1 MMDSI
6 GISTRVD
13 SLKPSVTVAM
23 ANRAKEMRRGGQDVL
38 SFAAGEP
45 DFDTPEPIKEA
56 AIRALRDGQTKYMP
70 TLGDPESR
78 ECVGDKL
85 TRENGIEGLGFE
97 NVAIGAGGKHVLFT
111 LMHCLFDASDG
122 PLEAIIPTP
131 AWVSYVPIVRLA
143 GGVIVEVETTAE
155 SGFKMSPE
163 QLRAA
168 VTPNTRAVLINTP
181 SNPCGTMYSPDE
193 LKALAAVIAE
203 LAETVAPKLVVI
215 TDEIYEKIVYG
226 GIPHFSIG
234 SVPEIAERTVT
245 INGLSKAYA
254 ATGWR
259 VGYAGCPGE
268 YGKTL
273 IKAMGTLQG
282 QMTTNITSFVYPAL
296 RAALTECA
304 PHVEEMR
311 VAFGKRA
318 KLTASLVE
326 TTPGLACPMP
336 TGAFYVFPDV
346 TAHFGKTS
354 AGGKKID
361 SALSFCEALL
371 GENLVAFVPGGDF
384 GGCGP
389 DHVRISFA
397 CGEDQI
403 RAGFERLNQF
413 IAGLK

>member
-1 MMDSI
+1 MDQI
-6 GISTRVD
+6 GISTRVA

-23 ANRAKEMRRGGQDVL
+23 ANRAKEMRRTGQDVL

-70 TLGDPESR
+70 TLGDPETR
-78 ECVGDKL
+78 ECVADKL

-97 NVAIGAGGKHVLFT
+97 HVAIGAGGKHVLYT

-122 PLEAIIPTP
+122 PLEAVIPTP
-131 AWVSYVPIVRLA
+131 AWVSYAPIVQLA
-143 GGVIVEVETTAE
+143 GGVVVEVETTAE

-168 VTPNTRAVLINTP
+168 VTPNTRAVLLNSP
-181 SNPCGTMYSPDE
+181 SNPCGTMYSPLE
-193 LKALAAVIAE
+193 LKALAATIAE
-203 LAETVAPKLVVI
+203 LAATIAPKLVVI

-226 GIPHFSIG
+226 GIAHFSIG

-273 IKAMGTLQG
+273 IKAIGTLQG

-311 VAFGKRA
+311 VAFAKRA

-326 TTPGLACPMP
+326 STPGLRCPTP

-346 TAHFGKTS
+346 SAHFGKTS

-361 SALSFCEALL
+361 SALGFCEALL
-371 GENLVAFVPGGDF
+371 AENLVAFVPGEDF
-384 GGCGP
+384 GGCGGQ
-389 DHVRISFA
+389 HVRISFA

-403 RAGFERLNQF
+403 RAGFGRLNEF
-413 IAGLK
+413 IGALR